1 VKIIRAPKEK
11 IWIRWGKTG
20 FHPKEER
27 RRKRLKNKSGKKKKY
42 VSFYANKSEIKN
54 AYFLTCL

>member
-1 VKIIRAPKEK
+1 MKIIRAPKEK

-27 RRKRLKNKSGKKKKY
+27 RRKRLKNKSGKKKRNML
-42 VSFYANKSEIKN
+42 VFMQIRVRLRMLI
-54 AYFLTCL
+54 F